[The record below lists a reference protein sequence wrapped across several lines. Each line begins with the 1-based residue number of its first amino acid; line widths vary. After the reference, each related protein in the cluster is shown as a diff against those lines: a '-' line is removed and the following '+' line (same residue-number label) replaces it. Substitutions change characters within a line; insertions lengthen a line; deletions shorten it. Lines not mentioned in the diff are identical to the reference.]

1 MDFMSFLMGG
11 MFVADVLDEYD
22 RYEEEEKEREIFD
35 DCLYEMELARERLQ
49 DFIEERREAEEDFD
63 DYDDEDDDF

>member
-22 RYEEEEKEREIFD
+22 RYEEEEREREILD
-35 DCLYEMELARERLQ
+35 DYLYEMELARERLQ
-49 DFIEERREAEEDFD
+49 DFIEERQEEDFD
-63 DYDDEDDDF
+63 DYDEEDDDF

>member
-22 RYEEEEKEREIFD
+22 RYEEEEREREILD

-49 DFIEERREAEEDFD
+49 DFIEDRQEEDYD
-63 DYDDEDDDF
+63 DYDEEDDDF

>member
-11 MFVADVLDEYD
+11 MFAADVLDEYD
-22 RYEEEEKEREIFD
+22 RQEEREILD

-49 DFIEERREAEEDFD
+49 ESIEERLEEEADY
-63 DYDDEDDDF
+63 YDDEDYDF

>member
-22 RYEEEEKEREIFD
+22 RYEEEEREREILD

-49 DFIEERREAEEDFD
+49 DFIEERQEEDFD
-63 DYDDEDDDF
+63 DYDEEDDDF